1 MYPTLML
8 SAALLTP
15 VAPLP
20 RDVVPSVSGPAPRVL
35 AVKGDTSGTVRVI
48 GTIPTKVT
56 VTNTF
61 FTIEVENIN
70 GQQVQKQ
77 VQKQVEQ
84 DVITSQYV
92 NKSLGDFNGTFTTAA
107 GQPLTLAE
115 ATARLKNGATLL
127 ASSDGKPIA
136 PVWLKAVREDT
147 VVLVAEGFSHLLP
160 QWGSAPLPTT
170 PAPQL
175 VMLGTDAT
183 GTLLTPATSNPL
195 DNLGA
200 HPDMAIILQQKGQVI
215 RVAQPI
221 GRDFGYYNPN
231 TPIEAKIIHKPLADV
246 KFDAYEVT
254 GKLVTRAE
262 ALRRL
267 SAGGMVLLASDNR
280 LPDENYLKA
289 FRDEILVLIS
299 PELVLP
305 PPVID
310 QTKKKT
316 NTGDKQPPAAEQPAK
331 PIQLPAKPILL
342 PRRGAAE
349 VILPVAPAIEK

>member
-15 VAPLP
+15 TAPLP
-20 RDVVPSVSGPAPRVL
+20 RDTVPNVSGPAPRVL
-35 AVKGDTSGTVRVI
+35 AVQAAPNGTVRVI

-61 FTIEVENIN
+61 FTVEVNNVN

-92 NKSLGDFNGTFTTAA
+92 NKSLEDFNGAFSTAG

-147 VVLVAEGFSHLLP
+147 VVLVAEGLSHLQP
-160 QWGSAPLPTT
+160 QWGSPPSPTT

-175 VMLGTDAT
+175 VMLGTNAN
-183 GTLLTPATSNPL
+183 GVVLTPVSSVVLN
-195 DNLGA
+195 NGGA
-200 HPDMAIILQQKGQVI
+200 FYGQGEILLPVEKGQVI
-215 RVAQPI
+215 RAAPI
-221 GRDFGYYNPN
+221 RRDIGYYQPSN
-231 TPIEAKIIHKPLADV
+231 TAEAKIIHKPLADV
-246 KFDAYEVT
+246 KFDAYDVT
-254 GKLVTRAE
+254 GKLISRTE
-262 ALRRL
+262 ALTRL
-267 SAGGMVLLASDNR
+267 SAGGMVLLAGDNR

-289 FRDEILVLIS
+289 FRNEILVLVG

-305 PPVID
+305 TPVLD
-310 QTKKKT
+310 QTKKKS
-316 NTGDKQPPAAEQPAK
+316 GKDEKPAAEQPAQ
-331 PIQLPAKPILL
+331 PVQLPAQPIIL
-342 PRRGAAE
+342 PRRGGAAE
-349 VILPVAPAIEK
+349 VIRPAVPAIEK